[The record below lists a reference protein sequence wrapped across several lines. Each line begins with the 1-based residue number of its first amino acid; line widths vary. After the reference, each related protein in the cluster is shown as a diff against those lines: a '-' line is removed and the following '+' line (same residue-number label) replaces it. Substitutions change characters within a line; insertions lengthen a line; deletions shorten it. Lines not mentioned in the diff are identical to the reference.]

1 MVVKAKSS
9 YQITDYYVSSEIE
22 IAGGLKVKELIVL
35 DGDFNDFTKK
45 IEYKDSSLEQWEKG
59 KIDFAKSSIYSGNTL
74 DNLKV
79 ATFSVK
85 DKVDFSTMNNISKY
99 AQKGDKDNLGK
110 SNIYTEKK
118 TDNGEDITIVK
129 STKSGKTAFYLE
141 YVITNVTVI
150 HEDVAELYYKF
161 INSTFTDDI
170 DNVQIRVL
178 LPFSDTTDS
187 FRIWAHGPSSG
198 ELKKIQNED
207 KENIGVLATFK
218 NLKANSQVD
227 LRLTFDKSLIA
238 IQNFLNHSEEKA
250 LPKILKV
257 EEQRTKETKKQN
269 NLVEGMQKSIF
280 IMSTLY
286 LIGLVILFLYI
297 YLKYTKAYKSNFRG
311 KYNQEFIED
320 YNVEVID
327 YLLHK
332 KITSNAI
339 NASIMNLI
347 YKKNI
352 EINQLK
358 KTKEY
363 ELTLKNKNN
372 LTEAEKY
379 LIELLFETIGENKKL
394 NTSELKEYATQNKDL
409 FQTKYETWQ
418 NKVLNEANKQNFFEN
433 KMKIKMIGILYFI
446 ISLIIF
452 GVSIILHTN
461 IMIAYIQIIPA
472 LIFLI
477 YICTL
482 NNRSIKGNNDYA
494 KWQAFKNFL
503 NDFASFDIKEL
514 PKTSLWDRYLVYATI
529 FNLSSQVKKAMD
541 TKIKELKKS
550 NIKINNYDDLQ
561 NIINS
566 ILSYIIPTFVF
577 PLEAKIPTF

>member
-1 MVVKAKSS
+1 MKKKVLFLFLIILMPMVVKAKSS

-85 DKVDFSTMNNISKY
+85 DKVDFSTMNNISNY

-529 FNLSSQVKKAMD
+529 FNLSSQVKKIMNN
-541 TKIKELKKS
+541 KIKELKKS

-566 ILSYIIPTFVF
+566 ILSY
-577 PLEAKIPTF
+577 